1 VSEDITECMD
11 AVKWGGTYVMMQ
23 FISFHFNG
31 CGVVQV
37 VAHLGS
43 GLGGLL
49 LLLCHLFV
57 HLDDDSRAALR
68 YPSRVCQGQESRS
81 LLTRGGGAFA
91 PCAAK
96 LKNAPLQHLLAVG
109 SDVCGDARGG
119 VVGVSSMQ
127 REMACVCATVDA
139 RLPWSTSEPALP
151 ACSRTPAPPT
161 LSACRST
168 G

>member
-81 LLTRGGGAFA
+81 LLTRRVGCF
-91 PCAAK
+91 CAVRSK
-96 LKNAPLQHLLAVG
+96 TEFEKTPPFN
-109 SDVCGDARGG
+109 
-119 VVGVSSMQ
+119 
-127 REMACVCATVDA
+127 TF
-139 RLPWSTSEPALP
+139 LPWEATCAEMQEEVWWV
-151 ACSRTPAPPT
+151 
-161 LSACRST
+161 
-168 G
+168 